1 MDAATVAAII
11 FTVATLVV
19 VGFQLALALG
29 MPWGAYAMGGQF
41 PGRFPPALRVAAVA
55 QAGVLGALAAL
66 VLAAAGVGG
75 LGLPEGLAWLAWI
88 PVVVSALSVVM
99 NLASRS
105 AGERRLWVPVG
116 IVLLVASVVVALGA

>member
-11 FTVATLVV
+11 FTMATLVV
-19 VGFQLALALG
+19 VGFQIALALG

-41 PGRFPPALRVAAVA
+41 PGRFPPALRVAALV
-55 QAGVLGALAAL
+55 QAGVLAVLAVL
-66 VLAAAGVGG
+66 VLAAAGLGG

-88 PVVVSALSVVM
+88 PVVVSVLSVVM

>member
-1 MDAATVAAII
+1 MDLVTVAAIV
-11 FTVATLVV
+11 FTLATLVV

-41 PGRFPPALRVAAVA
+41 PGRFPPALRVAAVV
-55 QAGVLGALAAL
+55 QAGVLGVLAVL
-66 VLAAAGVGG
+66 VLAAAGLGG
-75 LGLPEGLAWLAWI
+75 RALPEGLAWLAWI
-88 PVVVSALSVVM
+88 PVGFSVLSVVM

-116 IVLLVASVVVALGA
+116 VVLLVASVVVALGA

>member
-11 FTVATLVV
+11 FTMATLVV
-19 VGFQLALALG
+19 VGFQIALALG